1 MCLCVCV
8 CVGGHPFANSLRP
21 LTPFTPAPLL
31 SLSLAHTL
39 SPTPLPPVSPPP
51 RSEKYASLYTEC
63 ADWGF
68 THLSDS
74 KFGEWFGY
82 ADRDG
87 AVTHRF
93 KGGPYKGCF
102 HVPRSLF
109 MCEGLLAKAL
119 AKATAAGK

>member
-1 MCLCVCV
+1 VCLCVCV
-8 CVGGHPFANSLRP
+8 CVWGWL
-21 LTPFTPAPLL
+21 TPAPLL
-31 SLSLAHTL
+31 SLSPAHTP
-39 SPTPLPPVSPPP
+39 SAPLPPVSPPP
-51 RSEKYASLYTEC
+51 RSEKYASLYAEC